1 MNDLIKKI
9 ALDRV
14 KMEQGLERIKKL
26 IKSNCK
32 NDEEMFLFFNEFIE
46 KDLYVGYFSDE
57 LKKLI
62 EKYAP
67 KTG

>member
-1 MNDLIKKI
+1 
-9 ALDRV
+9 
-14 KMEQGLERIKKL
+14 MEQGLERIKNI
-26 IKSNCK
+26 IKTNCK
-32 NDEEMFLFFNEFIE
+32 NDKEMFLFFNEFIE
-46 KDLYVGYFSDE
+46 KELYVGYFSDD